1 MIEISW
7 PLLLTQIG
15 TFLIA
20 MVVVWKLFWGPLTRM
35 MQDRSQRISGD
46 IQRAES
52 GRREIEALEA
62 EYHRQMAEIE
72 EEARKAVKEAV
83 HQGNLA
89 REQII
94 REAREESRRILEK
107 NREYLV
113 QERKKVLRELRG
125 QVTEISLMVVEKVIG
140 RKLDQSVQQ
149 KLLDDFLNEIK
160 AAEKVG

>member
-20 MVVVWKLFWGPLTRM
+20 MVMVWKLFWGPLTRM

-52 GRREIEALEA
+52 GRREIETLEA
-62 EYHRQMAEIE
+62 DYHRRMAEIE
-72 EEARKAVKEAV
+72 EGARKAVNEAV

-89 REQII
+89 REKII
-94 REAREESRRILEK
+94 QEARDESQCILEK
-107 NREYLV
+107 NREDLA

-125 QVTEISLMVVEKVIG
+125 QVADLSLIAVEKVIG
-140 RKLDQSVQQ
+140 RQLDQSVQQ

-160 AAEKVG
+160 AAEKAG